1 MILLLSGSPLFLVRT
16 FPSSLHIELGSQ
28 TSSLPHVL
36 HPKPYII
43 SHLLTLLHLL
53 PLLQPLLS
61 LIFAFVTG
69 CFHQALTR
77 TNTEIPEQRVD
88 AKDLQF
94 FSCCW
99 GECGHAWESFHPVG
113 WLASQLSWS
122 RLTAVLVS
130 WDENGIWVNKTKA
143 LVLQTSVPRS
153 AWADVSGIKLNG
165 VFGPRSDF
173 AFLGYLIWCCLLAS
187 VSPAG
192 LTLGVE
198 IWFS

>member
-1 MILLLSGSPLFLVRT
+1 MHRIPDLHLLSLCFLALSLICFRKLRGMILLLSGSPLFLVRT

-88 AKDLQF
+88 AKDLQIF
-94 FSCCW
+94 FLLLRRMWSCL
-99 GECGHAWESFHPVG
+99 GV
-113 WLASQLSWS
+113 LSS
-122 RLTAVLVS
+122 RRVAGFTA
-130 WDENGIWVNKTKA
+130 
-143 LVLQTSVPRS
+143 
-153 AWADVSGIKLNG
+153 
-165 VFGPRSDF
+165 
-173 AFLGYLIWCCLLAS
+173 LLKPPYCS
-187 VSPAG
+187 VS
-192 LTLGVE
+192 LLR
-198 IWFS
+198 